1 MPTCKL
7 DGVALTAH
15 APIRWGRVG
24 GVAPYTT
31 LILTGRARAEKIFQ
45 QSKDK
50 GVELEIEQKGVR
62 KVFKNV
68 WVISLMA
75 GDGPHTRRLL
85 LADWRWLLPRIWVT
99 MDGNL
104 IRTSIERRMQG
115 PTPEVAVLLPAQVY
129 APHSIGAT
137 GNPWTLS
144 DFILNLVF
152 TDMQGKLNALGM
164 TGFTINNLAGG
175 FSKLGVEVLN
185 WRFDGPG
192 DVVMQQLLDY
202 CPGLQIE
209 ADEEGNGRFYLE
221 SALQEKAEVDG
232 AFAYADPSNQY
243 PVYMDRERYRPSSIR
258 VLFEK
263 RMEFLFRFR
272 EGSTSGTASGSYVN
286 PGFDL
291 INVVQVSEPVPVGT
305 FSGGFGSW
313 VPFDQ
318 YINYLANQ
326 ARPAHAQNDICR
338 PSIEWVRRNF
348 MSGFSAMRVLFRSGE
363 GTDPLWAA
371 RFDTILNSYRQ
382 TFSVSQF
389 WYERLQGLEA
399 VRSGVYSTAMNIHA
413 PSEVFCDYTTRPTFR
428 QIDTKSGGYDANWAA
443 VQADQYVYGRDI
455 STLRPAPFNVV
466 VEDQDALIIRIV
478 PKAELSK
485 LGQRPMPGV
494 PVNPVAC
501 NAPRVI
507 NSINSSLAQG
517 LWEQMVMKP
526 AWDMAVVLTAT
537 VATPNDVRR
546 YHEEVVAPS
555 DAQEVVKTV
564 VIGPCSGP
572 SITLRCDPATLMAWA
587 TWVGGSAGQ
596 IEALVEGGNLASP
609 FFLNPEAVR
618 DVAVAMAA
626 RVYESLCDRLSGERV
641 RVSFKPETKP
651 IGALNQVIH
660 EVEMSGRVST
670 SFSFAQAVEPRDL
683 MTFLPASTRRLIQ
696 RMPTE
701 IRRR

>member
-24 GVAPYTT
+24 GVSPYSTVV
-31 LILTGRARAEKIFQ
+31 LTSRARAERIFK
-45 QSKDK
+45 QSKGK

-62 KVFKNV
+62 KVFKNI
-68 WVISLMA
+68 WVISMMA

-85 LADWRWLLPRIWVT
+85 LADWRWLLPRIWIT

-104 IRTSIERRMQG
+104 LRTSVERRLQG
-115 PTPEVAVLLPAQVY
+115 PTPEVSVLLPAQVY
-129 APHSIGAT
+129 APHSLAPGGLPWKTNSFVSKAAT
-137 GNPWTLS
+137 AIS
-144 DFILNLVF
+144 DEL
-152 TDMQGKLNALGM
+152 GALGM
-164 TGFTINNLAGG
+164 PSFDIY
-175 FSKLGVEVLN
+175 GVGEALKSEIEVLN
-185 WRFDGPG
+185 WRIDGPG
-192 DVVMQQLLDY
+192 DVALQQLIDY

-209 ADEEGNGRFYLE
+209 ADADGNGRLYLE

-232 AFAYADPSNQY
+232 AFAYADPANQY
-243 PVYMDRERYRPSSIR
+243 PVYMDRERFRPIVVN

-272 EGSTSGTASGSYVN
+272 EGSFSGTATASYEN

-291 INVVQVSEPVPVGT
+291 INVVQVNEPVPVGT

-313 VPFDQ
+313 VPLEQ
-318 YINYLANQ
+318 YLTWLGTQ
-326 ARPAHAQNDICR
+326 PRPAHAQNDVCR

-371 RFDTILNSYRQ
+371 RFDSILNSYRQ
-382 TFSVSQF
+382 TFGVSQY
-389 WYERLQGLEA
+389 WYERLQSLEA
-399 VRSGVYSTAMNIHA
+399 VRSGVYSTSMNIHA
-413 PSEVFCDYTTRPTFR
+413 PSEAYCDYTTRPTFR
-428 QIDTKSGGYDANWAA
+428 QIDTASGGHDANWAA
-443 VQADQYVYGRDI
+443 VQEDQYVYGRDI
-455 STLRPAPFNVV
+455 SALRPAPFTVI
-466 VEDQDALIIRIV
+466 VEDQDAMIIRLA

-501 NAPRVI
+501 NAPRKL

-526 AWDMAVVLTAT
+526 TWDMAVVLTAT
-537 VATPNDVRR
+537 VATPNSIDR
-546 YHEEVVAPS
+546 YHTEIVLPNE
-555 DAQEVVKTV
+555 AQEVVKSV
-564 VIGPCSGP
+564 VIGPCAGP
-572 SITLRCDPATLMAWA
+572 VIRLRCDPATLMAWA
-587 TWVGGSAGQ
+587 TWVNGSANQ
-596 IEALVEGGNLASP
+596 IEALVEGGNLTAP

-626 RVYESLCDRLSGERV
+626 RIYESLCDRLSGERV

-651 IGALNQVIH
+651 VGALNQVIH
-660 EVEMSGRVST
+660 EVETTGRVST

-683 MTFLPASTRRLIQ
+683 MVFLPANTRRIIQ
-696 RMPTE
+696 RIPSQ
-701 IRRR
+701 IRGR